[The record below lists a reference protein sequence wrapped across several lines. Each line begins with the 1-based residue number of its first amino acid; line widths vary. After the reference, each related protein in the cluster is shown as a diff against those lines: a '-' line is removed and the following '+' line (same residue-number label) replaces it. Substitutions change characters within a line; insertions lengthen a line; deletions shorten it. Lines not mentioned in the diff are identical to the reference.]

1 MTATSHT
8 DSKPAASTSLD
19 HTTNNTPSPTAM
31 DASPKHKSRKLPLIL
46 IALFAIVGGGLGFF
60 FLEGKNSSE
69 GKASAEGGSEKS
81 GEAGADSDVGK
92 TAVQYVYPQKG
103 GIERVTDQ
111 PGSVHAFQFAD
122 LEANTVSGY
131 WQEKEVPGHPGEY
144 IDIGSKVKKGDLL
157 GEILYPPLE
166 KQAEQ
171 ARAVVKQREAQIDQA
186 KALIQTA
193 KANLDASKALVKQ
206 YEAAVER
213 AVANHKFRD
222 IQYERILKLWQSGS
236 VDRRYVDEEQAHL
249 DESIADENTV
259 KAQVVHGKAEVSAA
273 EAKVLDA
280 EANLMTAKAEL
291 DVARADLGRLEELVK
306 YLKII
311 SPYDGVVT
319 VRNFHSGDF
328 IRSATTSGTKP
339 LFTVTRTDVM
349 RVIVMVPDRD
359 VPYCDIGD
367 PTDLRIDALAGRIF
381 KGKVARIADS
391 ENAESRTMR
400 IEIDIVNTDGA
411 LRDGMYG
418 QALIHLAPPSGDIH
432 VPSGAIQV
440 DDNKKNF
447 VYVVRDGKAVKVPV
461 TVGND
466 SGIDA
471 EIVSGKG
478 LSMKDKVV
486 LSYNG
491 SIGDGVPVL
500 AEEANIKKPAGH

>member
-8 DSKPAASTSLD
+8 DSKPAASASLD
-19 HTTNNTPSPTAM
+19 HTINNTSSPTAP
-31 DASPKHKSRKLPLIL
+31 AAERKRTSWKLPLIL
-46 IALFAIVGGGLGFF
+46 IAFFAIAGGLGFLVF
-60 FLEGKNSSE
+60 DRKPASE
-69 GKASAEGGSEKS
+69 GNAAAGGSEKT
-81 GEAGADSDVGK
+81 GEAGGGDSDVGK

-213 AVANHKFRD
+213 AVANHLFRE
-222 IQYERILKLWQSGS
+222 IQYQRITDLWKSGS
-236 VDRRYVDEEQAHL
+236 VDRRYVDEELAHR
-249 DESIADENTV
+249 DESIADENTA
-259 KAQVVHGKAEVSAA
+259 KAQVVHSKAEVAA
-273 EAKVLDA
+273 ANAKVIDA

-291 DVARADLGRLEELVK
+291 DVAKADLGRLEELVK

-339 LFTVTRTDVM
+339 LFTVTRTDIM

-400 IEIDIVNTDGA
+400 IEIDMVNDGT

-461 TVGND
+461 VVGND

-471 EIVSGKG
+471 EIVTGKALG
-478 LSMKDKVV
+478 MKDKVV